1 MSTNISEN
9 VLKNFIVKTVGTSMT
24 VDEAKKLGVEKEF
37 QAVTEE
43 KDEILLDFNEIIQDA
58 DLYEQFATLY
68 VNDKEQKAQAKD
80 KEQEKEE
87 QIAVKDKN
95 GTGI

>member
-68 VNDKEQKAQAKD
+68 VNEKEQKAQAKD
-80 KEQEKEE
+80 KEQ
-87 QIAVKDKN
+87 
-95 GTGI
+95 